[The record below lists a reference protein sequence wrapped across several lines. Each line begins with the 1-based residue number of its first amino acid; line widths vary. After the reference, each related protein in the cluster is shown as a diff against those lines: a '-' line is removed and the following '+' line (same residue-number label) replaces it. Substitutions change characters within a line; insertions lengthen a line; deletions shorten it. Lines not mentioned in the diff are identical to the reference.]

1 MNIVDKAIV
10 FAAKVHRNQMR
21 KGTDIPYITHPFAVG
36 MMLQR
41 ANCSEEVIAAG
52 ILHDTLEDTDTT
64 FEELKDEFGLRIANL
79 VQSASEQDKSLPW
92 EVRKQ
97 HTIEHIKD
105 ASLEELQVIVAD
117 KLHNLQTIHEDLDVM
132 GDAIWQRFNRGKREQ
147 HWYYSSIVKALSRRK
162 REFPLI
168 GDLEEEV
175 KAVFGSIDFLSEQEI
190 SLIFECAY
198 LHINQHVGK
207 ELASRQLL
215 RFVECIVEEAEQLY
229 RDEQEHLLDKLEDLS
244 SQGMQFEMNSEGPL
258 ILAAFFIALQN
269 KLQWSDQELF
279 KYVEKNKS
287 KL

>member
-10 FAAKVHRNQMR
+10 FAAKVHRNQVR

-64 FEELKDEFGLRIANL
+64 FEELKDEFGLRIAIL

-117 KLHNLQTIHEDLDVM
+117 KLHNLQTIHKDLDVM

>member
-10 FAAKVHRNQMR
+10 FAAKVHRNQVR

-36 MMLQR
+36 MLLQR

-64 FEELKDEFGLRIANL
+64 FEELKDEFGLRIAIL

-117 KLHNLQTIHEDLDVM
+117 KLHNLQTIHKDLDVM

-198 LHINQHVGK
+198 LHINEGVGK

>member
-10 FAAKVHRNQMR
+10 FAAKVHRNQVR

-64 FEELKDEFGLRIANL
+64 FEELKDEFGLRIAIL

-117 KLHNLQTIHEDLDVM
+117 KLHNLQTIHKDLDVM

-198 LHINQHVGK
+198 LHINEGVGK

>member
-10 FAAKVHRNQMR
+10 FAAKVHRNQVR

-117 KLHNLQTIHEDLDVM
+117 KLHNLQTIHKDLDVM